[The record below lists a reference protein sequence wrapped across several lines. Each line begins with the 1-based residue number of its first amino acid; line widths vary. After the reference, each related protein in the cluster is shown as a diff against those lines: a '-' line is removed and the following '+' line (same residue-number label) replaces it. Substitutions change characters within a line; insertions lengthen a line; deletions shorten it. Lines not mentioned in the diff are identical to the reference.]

1 MVERRNAAALLAFI
15 MPFFRRTMKLAL
27 QLLSILLFV
36 TPNALRAVDDPPA
49 KPETPAVQ
57 DKAAAKARKDA
68 RQRKPADAATLA
80 KNIGAAFSDFVHT
93 PNVVYKTVGDQ
104 ALQLDILTPK
114 DLKAEAAPALVY
126 IHGGGW
132 GGGDRYRMA
141 RPDIAGVFRRCGKA
155 GIICVS
161 IEYRLNSAKATAFD
175 SAVDCKDALRFLVK
189 NAAQYRIDPTRIGTI
204 GGSAGGHLSLVT
216 ALGDPKD
223 FPGDPALAGH
233 DPASIRCE
241 VAHYPATD
249 FSDHTLA
256 ERFLGARATL
266 MFGGPPEEKADVI
279 RLLSPVAQ
287 IKKDSTPV
295 YLFHGDKD
303 TTLTVENSRRLF
315 AKGKE
320 VGADIQYTEVK
331 NGSHGY
337 GTDCMPT
344 VDEICDLAA
353 RFVIERLTW

>member
-1 MVERRNAAALLAFI
+1 MRPTLLTLLFATSWLASGACLLAAD
-15 MPFFRRTMKLAL
+15 PAPKAE
-27 QLLSILLFV
+27 V
-36 TPNALRAVDDPPA
+36 PN
-49 KPETPAVQ
+49 Q
-57 DKAAAKARKDA
+57 KAAKGAKKERK
-68 RQRKPADAATLA
+68 RQAPDTETLA
-80 KNIGAAFSDFVHT
+80 KNVTKTFPEFDHT

-114 DLKAEAAPALVY
+114 GLKVERAPLLVY

-141 RPDIAGVFRRCGKA
+141 RPDIAGVLRRCGVA
-155 GIICVS
+155 GIICAS
-161 IEYRLNSAKATAFD
+161 IEYRLNTEKATAFD

-189 NAAQYRIDPTRIGTI
+189 NAAQHRIDPTRIGTI

-233 DPASIRCE
+233 DPVSIRCE

-249 FSDHTLA
+249 FTDSALA
-256 ERFLGARATL
+256 GRFLGPRATL
-266 MFGGPPEEKADVI
+266 MFGGPPEQKTDVI
-279 RLLSPVAQ
+279 KLLSPVFQ
-287 IKKDSTPV
+287 IRKDSTPV

-303 TTLTVENSRRLF
+303 TTLVVENSRRLF

-331 NGSHGY
+331 DGTHGY
-337 GTDCMPT
+337 GRDCSPS

-353 RFVIERLTW
+353 KFVIERLKQ

>member
-1 MVERRNAAALLAFI
+1 MHHLSLTLSLTFLWLACGAPSFAEAPATAANA
-15 MPFFRRTMKLAL
+15 
-27 QLLSILLFV
+27 
-36 TPNALRAVDDPPA
+36 PNQ
-49 KPETPAVQ
+49 K
-57 DKAAAKARKDA
+57 AAKAAKGERKRKGVDA
-68 RQRKPADAATLA
+68 ETL
-80 KNIGAAFSDFVHT
+80 KQNISKAFPDFDHT
-93 PNVVYKTVGDQ
+93 PDVVYKTVGDQ
-104 ALQLDILTPK
+104 KLQLDILTPK
-114 DLKAEAAPALVY
+114 GLKAEKAPLLVY

-141 RPDIAGVFRRCGKA
+141 RPDIAGVFRRCGA
-155 GIICVS
+155 TGIICAS
-161 IEYRLNSAKATAFD
+161 LEYRLNTAKATAFD

-189 NAAQYRIDPTRIGTI
+189 NAAQYRIDTTRVATI

-233 DPASIRCE
+233 DPVSIRCE

-249 FSDHTLA
+249 FTDKELA
-256 ERFLGARATL
+256 GRFLGPRATL

-279 RLLSPVAQ
+279 KLLSPVFQ

-295 YLFHGDKD
+295 YLFHGDAD
-303 TTLTVENSRRLF
+303 NVLSVENSRRLF

-331 NGSHGY
+331 GGDHGY
-337 GTDCMPT
+337 GRECTPS
-344 VDEICDLAA
+344 VEEICDLAA
-353 RFVIERLTW
+353 KFVIERVTK